1 MAVPARAIAEYH
13 VCLRLLQVDA
23 VWAGNGQPLEN
34 LRPSEQRSLD
44 RLVRAGVIRE
54 EGPGRFYLYAP
65 AYAARIHARRQR
77 KLMAF
82 LFLVVA
88 ALLITVFAARTAF
101 SF

>member
-1 MAVPARAIAEYH
+1 MPVPARAIAEYH
-13 VCLRLLQVDA
+13 VCQRLLQANA
-23 VWAGNGQPLEN
+23 VWAGSGQPLEN
-34 LRPSEQRSLD
+34 LRPSERRSLD

-77 KLMAF
+77 VLMAMI
-82 LFLVVA
+82 FLVVA
-88 ALLITVFAARTAF
+88 ALLITVFEGRTAF

>member
-13 VCLRLLQVDA
+13 VCLRLLQANA
-23 VWAGNGQPLEN
+23 VSAGSGPPLEN

-44 RLVRAGVIRE
+44 RLVRAGVMRE
-54 EGPGRFYLYAP
+54 EGQGRYYLYAP

-77 KLMAF
+77 KLMAT
-82 LFLVVA
+82 LVLVVA
-88 ALLITVFAARTAF
+88 ALLITVFAGRTAF